1 MNFEK
6 VSIAPCP
13 DYAPENVRKALIAAL
28 DSIGGLDAVPG
39 GMKVAIKANLV
50 TLLRPE
56 RAATTHPIMLA
67 ELTRLLTER
76 GAKVVVG
83 DSPGGPY
90 NAMYLKSVYAATGLE
105 EVKAA
110 GGQLND
116 NFAESQA
123 DFPEAKQ
130 AKTFSYTSWLD
141 DADIIINFAK
151 LKTHGMMGMSAAV
164 KNMFG
169 AIPGTVKPEYHYRFP
184 DGRDFADMLI
194 DLNEYFKPAL
204 HIIDGVVGME
214 GNGPTGGTPREIG
227 CVLAGKNPYTLDLVA
242 AKIIGFE
249 LSGVPT
255 LAAAFERGYAPER
268 AEEVPLALESIER
281 FAVDDYK
288 LMEKL
293 NSIEFLNKFAF
304 SSKTLGRMLSG
315 MFASVPRV
323 TKSECVGCR
332 KCEEICPA
340 KAIVMRDKKPVID
353 RKKCIRCF
361 CCQEFC
367 PPAAMKHHR
376 PLAARILN
384 KM

>member
-1 MNFEK
+1 MTYEK
-6 VSIAPCP
+6 VSIAPCA
-13 DYAPENVRKALIAAL
+13 DYTPENVRAALIAAL
-28 DSIGGLDAVPG
+28 ESIGGLDAVKAG
-39 GMKVAIKANLV
+39 TKVAIKANLV
-50 TLLRPE
+50 TLMRPE
-56 RAATTHPIMLA
+56 RAATTHPTMLA

-76 GAKVVVG
+76 GAVVVVG

-110 GGQLND
+110 GGRLND

-204 HIIDGVVGME
+204 HIIDAVIGME

-242 AKIIGFE
+242 AKIIGFDIE
-249 LSGVPT
+249 GVPT
-255 LAAAFERGYAPER
+255 LAAAFERGYAPEK
-268 AEEVPLALESIER
+268 AEDVPLALEGIER
-281 FAVDDYK
+281 FAIDDYE

-304 SSKTLGRMLSG
+304 SSKTLGKLLSLML
-315 MFASVPRV
+315 ASVPRV
-323 TKSECVGCR
+323 NKAECVGCR

-353 RKKCIRCF
+353 RNKCIRCF

-376 PLAARILN
+376 PLVARMLN